1 MLSKNTN
8 SKPKYIRKIIKRSFL
23 NGQVKLTEIWKAVHQ
38 HDCPI
43 TVSKQSEIISNRTL
57 RSMKGNNLVEKE
69 CQNKQ
74 YPHYIMPQAGF
85 EKKPGS
91 EQDCCF
97 EDCKAIAQT
106 TQAPRLDGKQE
117 FI

>member
-57 RSMKGNNLVEKE
+57 RSMKGNNLVEKG
-69 CQNKQ
+69 
-74 YPHYIMPQAGF
+74 M
-85 EKKPGS
+85 S
-91 EQDCCF
+91 EQ
-97 EDCKAIAQT
+97 AIST
-106 TQAPRLDGKQE
+106 FINDGVRLFSKINSFFHIPDTK
-117 FI
+117 